1 MEPLYT
7 GSAISNQEVQF
18 HEVKKLTNSE
28 RDFYSGV
35 VAFMIGRK
43 SSKALNQKI
52 AVKSMQQHTK
62 KTVRKQSIC
71 LKLNMGLTKAFSKG
85 ETQMSKK

>member
-43 SSKALNQKI
+43 SSKALN
-52 AVKSMQQHTK
+52 
-62 KTVRKQSIC
+62 
-71 LKLNMGLTKAFSKG
+71 
-85 ETQMSKK
+85 